1 MDKVKLIKQR
11 IVILTSLN
19 SLTQRHLAVK
29 LAQRIALVYLKPKVA
44 AWRYQRGRR
53 TLLSANEQTTTTTTN
68 QSKQEN
74 NDTSNNNNNQNNT
87 NNNNN
92 NDDDDDLEME
102 EGMEELESIIE
113 LLLQGLRDR
122 DSVVR
127 WASAKGIGRITDRLP
142 QSMGDEIVGS
152 ILELFSGGEGDGAW
166 HGGCLALA
174 ELARRGLLLPE
185 RLPKVI
191 PVVVESLLYDERRGA
206 HSVGTHVRDAA
217 CYVCWSF
224 ARAYNPST
232 MTPYMN
238 QLATSLLI
246 MAVFDR
252 EINCRRAAAAAI
264 QVKKKKKTRTK

>member
-1 MDKVKLIKQR
+1 MDKVKLVKQR
-11 IVILTSLN
+11 IGLLTSLN

-29 LAQRIALVYLKPKVA
+29 LAQRIALVFLKPKVA

-53 TLLSANEQTTTTTTN
+53 TLLNAGETN
-68 QSKQEN
+68 
-74 NDTSNNNNNQNNT
+74 TSNTNTSQKQNENKE
-87 NNNNN
+87 
-92 NDDDDDLEME
+92 DDDDDQLEME

-127 WASAKGIGRITDRLP
+127 WASAKGVGRITDRLP
-142 QSMGDEIVGS
+142 QAMGDEIVGS
-152 ILELFSGGEGDGAW
+152 ILELFSVGEGDGAW

-185 RLPKVI
+185 RLPRVI
-191 PVVVESLLYDERRGA
+191 PVVVESLLYDERKGA

-224 ARAYNPST
+224 AR
-232 MTPYMN
+232 
-238 QLATSLLI
+238 
-246 MAVFDR
+246 FDK
-252 EINCRRAAAAAI
+252 I
-264 QVKKKKKTRTK
+264 